1 MDLGKNIS
9 DYRHKVVYN
18 KMPSIRRMPNRVL
31 NNSSKTNGKINF
43 APRERKLYEL
53 PSDKER

>member
-18 KMPSIRRMPNRVL
+18 KMPSIRRIPDRVL
-31 NNSSKTNGKINF
+31 NSQKTNGKINF
-43 APRERKLYEL
+43 APQERKLYEL
-53 PSDKER
+53 PSDKERQ